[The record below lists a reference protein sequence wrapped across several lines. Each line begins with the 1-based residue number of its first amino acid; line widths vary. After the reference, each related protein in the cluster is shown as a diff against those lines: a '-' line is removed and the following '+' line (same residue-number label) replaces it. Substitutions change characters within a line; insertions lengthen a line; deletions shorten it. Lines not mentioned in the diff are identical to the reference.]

1 MFFKYRP
8 AHLSDLPECRRCLRD
23 HFAHDA
29 AALDDLAAL
38 WRDLICGNAACT
50 TVIEDLN
57 RPIGH
62 RIVWY
67 CITAFITQEY
77 AEHLRADAPPIVARE
92 TLGWLNEGR
101 SPLLDQAQI
110 RRANSSGGVIMLT
123 LNSGAPAQIMG
134 SLIDMAMIGRKV
146 ADYMPWSVSGYRLN
160 EFLIEMYSPYEHAWA
175 DGYGYLLRND
185 HRKHLAEDPPPWLAD
200 GRRPRLYGAT
210 RREAEAQA
218 GRSVVEQFH
227 YEPPRFFFTSSEQ
240 ELLKCSFFGD
250 TDEDLAE
257 FLSVSPVTLKKRWS
271 SIYDR
276 VEVEMPALL
285 SGAGEGAKRG
295 TEKKRRLLQYLWHHK
310 EELRPVSRP
319 K

>member
-8 AHLSDLPECRRCLRD
+8 ARLCDLPECRRCLRD
-23 HFAHDA
+23 HFAYDA

-38 WRDLICGNAACT
+38 WRDLIYGNAASA
-50 TVIEDLN
+50 TVIEDTD
-57 RPIGH
+57 RPPGH

-67 CITAFITQEY
+67 CITVFITQEY
-77 AEHLRADAPPIVARE
+77 ADHLRADAPPIVGLE
-92 TLGWLNEGR
+92 TLRRLRQGP

-110 RRANSSGGVIMLT
+110 RRANSSVGVTMLT
-123 LNSGAPAQIMG
+123 LNSGAPAQIMA
-134 SLIDMAMIGRKV
+134 SPASTAMIGGKV
-146 ADYMPWSVSGYRLN
+146 AEYMPWSFGGYRLN
-160 EFLIEMYSPYEHAWA
+160 ECLIEMYSPYEHAWA

-185 HRKHLAEDPPPWLAD
+185 YRTHLKEDPPPWLAD
-200 GRRPRLYGAT
+200 GHRPRLYGAT
-210 RREAEAQA
+210 RREVEAQA
-218 GRSVVEQFH
+218 GSSVVELFH
-227 YEPPRFFFTSSEQ
+227 YEPPRFFFAAPEQ
-240 ELLKCSFFGD
+240 EMLKCSLFGD
-250 TDEDLAE
+250 TDEDLAQ

-285 SGAGEGAKRG
+285 GVAGRDAKRG
-295 TEKKRRLLQYLWHHK
+295 TEKKRRLLQYLRHHK